1 MNVMDA
7 PWTSWEQV
15 PEPTAVT
22 IGVLDGVHLGHRALI
37 ANLDD
42 SLSRTVLTF
51 EPHPVEVLRPGTP
64 PRLIT
69 TIDERV
75 ALLDALGVDRVGVLD
90 LAEIKEQAP
99 TSFVRDVLVDKLNVA
114 QMVVGD
120 DFRFG
125 KDRTGDIDLL
135 FRLGESL
142 GFVVD
147 PIGLIADSTGNVS
160 SSRVRE
166 LIEAG
171 EVADAALLLGSRFT
185 VTNTVI
191 DGDKRGRQLG
201 FPTANIS
208 PPRRKVIPAAGV
220 YACFAR
226 LGDDT
231 LGAAV
236 NVGFRPTFDGSTLLI
251 EAFLLDFDADV
262 YGRSL
267 TLEFVEYLR
276 PELRFDAVTALVD
289 RMREDVAETR
299 KILGSVETRI

>member
-1 MNVMDA
+1 
-7 PWTSWEQV
+7 
-15 PEPTAVT
+15 
-22 IGVLDGVHLGHRALI
+22 
-37 ANLDD
+37 
-42 SLSRTVLTF
+42 
-51 EPHPVEVLRPGTP
+51 VLRPGTP

>member
-1 MNVMDA
+1 MDA

-147 PIGLIADSTGNVS
+147 PIGLIGDGAGSVS
-160 SSRVRE
+160 SSRVRA

-171 EVADAALLLGSRFT
+171 EVAEAALLLGSRFT

-236 NVGFRPTFDGSTLLI
+236 NVGFRPTFGGSTLLI

-276 PELRFDAVTALVD
+276 PELRFDAVTALVA

>member
-1 MNVMDA
+1 MDA

-99 TSFVRDVLVDKLNVA
+99 TSFVREVLVDKLNVA

-125 KDRTGDIDLL
+125 RDRTGDIDLL

-147 PIGLIADSTGNVS
+147 PIGLIADGAGNVS

-201 FPTANIS
+201 FPTANIF

-236 NVGFRPTFDGSTLLI
+236 NVGFRPTFGGSTLLI

-276 PELRFDAVTALVD
+276 PELRFDAVTALVA

>member
-1 MNVMDA
+1 MDA

-75 ALLDALGVDRVGVLD
+75 ALLDGLGVDRVGVLD

-147 PIGLIADSTGNVS
+147 PIGLIGDGAGSVS
-160 SSRVRE
+160 SSRVRA

-171 EVADAALLLGSRFT
+171 EVAEAALLLGSRFT

-236 NVGFRPTFDGSTLLI
+236 NVGFRPTFGGSTLLI

-276 PELRFDAVTALVD
+276 PELRFDAVTALVA